1 MEKYTSQGYHDS
13 IRKGSAFMKILKLF
27 HSMFSVIGASVLVF
41 WLLTVI
47 TSRDYFE
54 TAIMAL
60 MIGSILNLVCCMGGD
75 ER

>member
-1 MEKYTSQGYHDS
+1 
-13 IRKGSAFMKILKLF
+13 MKILKLF

>member
-1 MEKYTSQGYHDS
+1 
-13 IRKGSAFMKILKLF
+13 MKILKLF

-41 WLLTVI
+41 WLLTVV
-47 TSRDYFE
+47 TCRDYFE

>member
-1 MEKYTSQGYHDS
+1 
-13 IRKGSAFMKILKLF
+13 MKILKLF

-41 WLLTVI
+41 WLLAVL

-60 MIGSILNLVCCMGGD
+60 MIGFILNLVCSMGGD